1 MNYIGYK
8 TKAFEV
14 IKETPIEYQKG
25 SHKKYIVQCLKCGTT
40 FIRTIQN
47 INKFQGTGCL
57 TCTPRYS
64 KNSKDNDWHLYMH
77 YKNHAHSKNRIFNIT
92 YEEFKKIV
100 HSDCYYCGSKPS
112 YFRSMIRYSKN
123 SSLQEL
129 NGVDRIDSNKGYTKD
144 NCVPCCKICN
154 QMKSNIDIG
163 TFLTQISKIYN
174 FKNVQRL
181 SREGV
186 DSSESKQSDSEKNMI

>member
-1 MNYIGYK
+1 
-8 TKAFEV
+8 
-14 IKETPIEYQKG
+14 
-25 SHKKYIVQCLKCGTT
+25 
-40 FIRTIQN
+40 
-47 INKFQGTGCL
+47 
-57 TCTPRYS
+57 
-64 KNSKDNDWHLYMH
+64 
-77 YKNHAHSKNRIFNIT
+77 
-92 YEEFKKIV
+92 
-100 HSDCYYCGSKPS
+100 
-112 YFRSMIRYSKN
+112 MIRYSKN

-181 SREGV
+181 FREGV

>member
-1 MNYIGYK
+1 MYK
-8 TKAFEV
+8 R
-14 IKETPIEYQKG
+14 Q
-25 SHKKYIVQCLKCGTT
+25 
-40 FIRTIQN
+40 
-47 INKFQGTGCL
+47 
-57 TCTPRYS
+57 
-64 KNSKDNDWHLYMH
+64 
-77 YKNHAHSKNRIFNIT
+77 
-92 YEEFKKIV
+92 EFKKIV